1 MQEGTV
7 PLLFTTPE
15 LKKRRRRSTFLWS
28 YRVGGAQS
36 GRGKIPARVS
46 EVIGF
51 FLPEDKT
58 TPSERCT
65 CSFFKEQR
73 KILLSFSNNSD
84 VPQMFSLPVRPCWR
98 DLPLKR
104 YDTA

>member
-51 FLPEDKT
+51 FFHEELPHQRDVPAVFLK
-58 TPSERCT
+58 S
-65 CSFFKEQR
+65 KR
-73 KILLSFSNNSD
+73 KILFFFSNNAD
-84 VPQMFSLPVRPCWR
+84 IPQMFSLPVRPCWR

-104 YDTA
+104 YDTAG

>member
-65 CSFFKEQR
+65 CSFFKEQKKDTSLFFEQFR
-73 KILLSFSNNSD
+73 CTTNVQPTSSSLLEGFA
-84 VPQMFSLPVRPCWR
+84 
-98 DLPLKR
+98 LK
-104 YDTA
+104 TV